1 MISQNPIPVTSA
13 VKDLEVRA
21 EALGQSRVTS
31 EAAASDGRQG
41 ARRRA
46 TAPRTLAIDI
56 REWNYGTYEGRTT
69 ADIHVPGG

>member
-46 TAPRTLAIDI
+46 TVPRTLAIDI
-56 REWNYGTYEGRTT
+56 REWNYGTYEGRPLPTST
-69 ADIHVPGG
+69 SPGG